1 MEGKTDL
8 QYVLEKKSLAAGAH
22 WLKDNFKRV
31 EVVYTDVDGTLLG
44 PEGCLFLDPHKNLT
58 LRPAQAIVSALARGI
73 DIVMI
78 SGRHAKQ
85 MRENARLLGF
95 KNYIAE
101 MGTQIIYNQGTQVFF
116 NLGNYRST
124 EKTVFE
130 SIKKSGAIDFLFQS
144 YPRKLE
150 NHDPWSQERECTP
163 LFRGFVDT
171 AEANRLLSEAGYEN
185 LELVDNGRILRESPT
200 LDVAEMH
207 AYHLVPGKASKAL
220 GIARDLSLRGIDR
233 RSTIAIGDA
242 VADLEFAEFVGAF
255 FMLKNGLKANSHL
268 AGRILEAENVFV
280 TEGEMGVGWAEVIEF
295 LLQLFPA

>member
-73 DIVMI
+73 DIVMV

-85 MRENARLLGF
+85 LRENARLLGF

-101 MGTQIIYNQGTQVFF
+101 MGTQIIYNQGAEIVL
-116 NLGNYRST
+116 NLGSYRPT

-130 SIKKSGAIDFLFQS
+130 SIKKSGAIDFLFNK

-150 NHDPWSQERECTP
+150 NHDPWSHERECTP
-163 LFRGFVDT
+163 LFRGYVDVS
-171 AEANRLLSEAGYEN
+171 EANRFLSEAGYAD
-185 LELVDNGRILRESPT
+185 LTLVDNGRILRTSES
-200 LDVAEMH
+200 LDVSELH
-207 AYHLVPGKASKAL
+207 AYHLVPGNVTKAL

-233 RSTIAIGDA
+233 KSTIAIGDA
-242 VADLEFAEFVGAF
+242 VADLESAEFVGAF

-268 AGRILEAENVFV
+268 VGRILEAENIFV